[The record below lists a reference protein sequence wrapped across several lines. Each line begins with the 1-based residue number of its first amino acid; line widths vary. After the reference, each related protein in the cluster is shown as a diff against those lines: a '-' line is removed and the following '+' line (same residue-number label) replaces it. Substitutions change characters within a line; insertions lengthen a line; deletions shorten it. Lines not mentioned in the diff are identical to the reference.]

1 MEYISQA
8 IIDRHLEVTTLEQ
21 GAGIIYFGS
30 EHFTAQI
37 VDDAMKM
44 WYHDGITMKRSC
56 TYEGDLS
63 SLSDQEMWFKEGRR
77 ASSLIYSHV

>member
-1 MEYISQA
+1 
-8 IIDRHLEVTTLEQ
+8 L
-21 GAGIIYFGS
+21 AGVIYFGG

-37 VDDAMKM
+37 VDHRMKV
-44 WYHDGITMKRSC
+44 WYHDGITTKRSC

-63 SLSDQEMWFKEGRR
+63 SLSDQDMWFKEGRR